1 MRLLRTYIFKLH
13 TLKGTVDRRPVLCGS
28 NADALTKAQQ
38 WLDDHPDVDVI
49 EVLCGGEDLFQVGR
63 PA

>member
-1 MRLLRTYIFKLH
+1 MH